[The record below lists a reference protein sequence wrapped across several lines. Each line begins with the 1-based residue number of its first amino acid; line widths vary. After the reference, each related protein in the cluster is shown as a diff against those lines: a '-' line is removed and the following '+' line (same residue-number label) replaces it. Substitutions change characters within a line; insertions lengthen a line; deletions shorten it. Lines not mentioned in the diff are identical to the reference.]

1 VNRQISFCI
10 KVVSVSLVFEVI
22 YWHKAWT
29 FSLKYGRFEDLVFLI
44 VPTVIVPILISFS
57 VMLVSKSCLFI
68 QKREWFSVLITV
80 FLSLALL
87 HVLWA
92 WLTHIFTMR

>member
-1 VNRQISFCI
+1 
-10 KVVSVSLVFEVI
+10 L
-22 YWHKAWT
+22 
-29 FSLKYGRFEDLVFLI
+29 
-44 VPTVIVPILISFS
+44 
-57 VMLVSKSCLFI
+57 
-68 QKREWFSVLITV
+68 FSVLITV